1 MNLHTDILIDSDET
15 FKIYTDQFLDTYNIS
30 TKLNLDLLD
39 FESSDDYHQNI
50 YQGIIDKINSDEE
63 SAESLTQKMLLFV
76 FDKLGKVTFVDGVMN
91 VESKNAYLKWSKIEQ
106 KNYNIIFGKITKLFD
121 QAVDASNL
129 SETENNDWFLDH
141 LNLVKLFL
149 SAPSI
154 NFDDNV
160 KGYNHLYR

>member
-1 MNLHTDILIDSDET
+1 MNLHTDKLIDSDET
-15 FKIYTDQFLDTYNIS
+15 FTIYTEKFLDIYNIS
-30 TKLNLDLLD
+30 KKLNLDKLD
-39 FESSDDYHQNI
+39 FETSEDYYQNI
-50 YQGIIDKINSDEE
+50 YQCIIDKINSGEE
-63 SAESLTQKMLLFV
+63 SAESLTQKMLLFT
-76 FDKLGKVTFVDGVMN
+76 FDRLGKVSFVDGIMN
-91 VESKNAYLKWSKIEQ
+91 IETKNAFLKWSKIEQ
-106 KNYNIIFGKITKLFD
+106 ENYSIIFKNVSKLFD

-141 LNLVKLFL
+141 LNFVKLFL